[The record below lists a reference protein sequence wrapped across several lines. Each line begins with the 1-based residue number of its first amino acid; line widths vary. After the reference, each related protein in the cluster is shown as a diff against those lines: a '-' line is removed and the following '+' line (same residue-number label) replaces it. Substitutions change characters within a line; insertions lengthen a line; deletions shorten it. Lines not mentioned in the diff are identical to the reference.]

1 MNAFLLIVTAPC
13 HLAGSG
19 HFLCLEPAF
28 HHIVMPV
35 KSSSAFGNV
44 LHLSPSL
51 KSRPAV
57 HTHYPNPEE
66 SSPQRISSL
75 KDTHL
80 ISKGE
85 AKQNRRWDIQHRD
98 CSVSHTF
105 LTYGQL
111 TLGLE
116 AQLASQFAGNGAEG
130 PRRKRKMWAQD

>member
-1 MNAFLLIVTAPC
+1 MPLSRQWAFPLFGTC
-13 HLAGSG
+13 
-19 HFLCLEPAF
+19 F